1 MKRMETILV
10 TGGAGFIGSH
20 VVERL
25 LNEQHRVILVDNFA
39 DTYPRAFKEQNIAS
53 LRNHT
58 NLLMREFDITDPVA
72 CKKLFSEHTIDRLI
86 HLAAR
91 AGVRQ
96 SLADPF
102 PYFVT
107 NVLGTVNLLH
117 AARTAKLSQVIV
129 ISSSSVYGN
138 NPTPFKETDS
148 TDAPISPY
156 GASKKGTEVA
166 AYTFH
171 ALTQVPMV
179 VLRLFSVYGPRGR
192 PDMAPYLFTEALLKD
207 QPVTLYSKGTM
218 ARDWT
223 YITDIVDGIL
233 ACFSHHRP
241 FTIINLG
248 NNCPVTT
255 KKLLTTIAGLLGVQ
269 NFRVN
274 HEESQG
280 DVPCTH
286 ADITL
291 AQKLLGWYPKI
302 SLSEGLAHSIN
313 WYKKE
318 RLS

>member
-1 MKRMETILV
+1 MESILV

-20 VVERL
+20 VIERL
-25 LNEQHRVILVDNFA
+25 LSKQYRVMLVDNFA
-39 DTYPRAFKEQNIAS
+39 DTYPRRWKEQNIAS
-53 LRNHT
+53 FIQNSHLTLRE
-58 NLLMREFDITDPVA
+58 LDIGDPAA
-72 CKKLFSEHTIDRLI
+72 CNKLFHEHKVDKIV

-91 AGVRQ
+91 AGVRG
-96 SLADPF
+96 SLVDPL

-117 AARTAKLSQVIV
+117 AARTAQLSQVVV

-166 AYTFH
+166 AHTFH
-171 ALTQVPMV
+171 LLTKIPTMI
-179 VLRLFSVYGPRGR
+179 LRLFSVYGPRGR
-192 PDMAPYLFTEALLKD
+192 PDMAPYLFTEALLND
-207 QPVTLYSKGTM
+207 QPVTLYSNGTM

-223 YITDIVDGIL
+223 YIDDIVDGIL
-233 ACFSHHRP
+233 ACFSNHRP

-248 NNCPVTT
+248 NNHPVTT
-255 KKLLTTIAGLLGVQ
+255 KELLTSIAGLLGVQ

-274 HEESQG
+274 HQESQG
-280 DVPCTH
+280 DAQCTN

-291 AQKLLGWYPKI
+291 AKKLLGWYPKI
-302 SLSEGLAHSIN
+302 SLSEGLAHFIN